1 MFTDVFGNFRI
12 CLERNELDLAKVL
25 SAPGLAW
32 EATLKKTAVKLN
44 LLTDINMLLMTE
56 QVIGEGTCH
65 SIYWYAKANKK
76 HMKNYDENKQ
86 SLYLK

>member
-12 CLERNELDLAKVL
+12 CLERNDLDLAKVL

-44 LLTDINMLLMTE
+44 LLTDINMLLMVE

-65 SIYWYAKANKK
+65 SIY
-76 HMKNYDENKQ
+76 
-86 SLYLK
+86 

>member
-1 MFTDVFGNFRI
+1 MICMLKVINNCSLMYLETLEI

-25 SAPGLAW
+25 SAPGLTW

-44 LLTDINMLLMTE
+44 LLTDINMLLMVE

-65 SIYWYAKANKK
+65 SIY
-76 HMKNYDENKQ
+76 
-86 SLYLK
+86 

>member
-12 CLERNELDLAKVL
+12 CLERNELVL

-44 LLTDINMLLMTE
+44 LLTDINMLLMVE